1 MKKVLSL
8 IFICFYALTA
18 IGQETE
24 TPAPDTENTTPLE
37 EGIIDGTVLSSS
49 TDIALANVNIVNLNN
64 VKGAT
69 TDQLGR
75 FRIQAKADDTLYF
88 SYLGFKSLQVRV
100 SADWVKF
107 GDVKVKMTEVGIAL
121 EEVLVQEIQLTGY
134 LEIDAKRIPI
144 YNNSRYSISGLN
156 TGYETGQSQP
166 GAVTKVLS
174 AIFNPADF
182 LYNIFSKKSGQLRK
196 LRKMKED
203 DNVRALLE
211 KKFDRETLTA
221 LLQINRLDIDA
232 ILNNCNYSDTF
243 IKTANDLQIL
253 DAISECY
260 EEYRVVKRG

>member
-1 MKKVLSL
+1 MKKLVLVVL
-8 IFICFYALTA
+8 ICSFHLVAFAQD
-18 IGQETE
+18 GQT
-24 TPAPDTENTTPLE
+24 DENDQSSVTLE
-37 EGIIDGTVLSSS
+37 EGVIEGTVLSSS
-49 TDIALANVNIVNLNN
+49 TDIALQNVNIVNLNN

-69 TDQLGR
+69 TDALGR
-75 FRIQAKADDTLYF
+75 FEIKAQVDDTLFF
-88 SYLGFKSLQVRV
+88 SYLGYKSLQVRV
-100 SADWVKF
+100 SADWVKY
-107 GDVKVKMTEVGIAL
+107 GGVKIKMTEVGIAL

-156 TGYETGQSQP
+156 TGYETGKSQP

-182 LYNIFSKKSGQLRK
+182 LYNIFSNKSGQLRK

-203 DNVRALLE
+203 DKVRALLE

-221 LLQINRLDIDA
+221 LLQISRVDIDA
-232 ILNNCNYSDTF
+232 ILNNCNYSDAF
-243 IKTANDLQIL
+243 INTANDLQIL

-260 EEYRVVKRG
+260 EEYRVLKRQ

>member
-1 MKKVLSL
+1 MKKIIFL
-8 IFICFYALTA
+8 IWVFCVSFVVHCQDTNTL
-18 IGQETE
+18 E
-24 TPAPDTENTTPLE
+24 TPQTVSLE
-37 EGIIDGTVLSSS
+37 EGSIKGTVLSSS
-49 TDIALANVNIVNLNN
+49 TDIALENVNIVNLNN
-64 VKGAT
+64 VKGAI

-75 FRIQAKADDTLYF
+75 FEIKAKVDDTLFF
-88 SYLGFKSLQVRV
+88 SYLGYKSLQVRV
-100 SADWVKF
+100 SADWIKF
-107 GDVKVKMTEVGIAL
+107 GGVKIKMTEVGIAL

-156 TGYETGQSQP
+156 TGYENGNSQP
-166 GAVTKVLS
+166 GAVTRVIS

-182 LYNIFSKKSGQLRK
+182 LYNIFANKPKQLQK

-203 DNVRALLE
+203 DQVRSLLE

-221 LLQINRLDIDA
+221 LLQISRIDIDA

-243 IKTANDLQIL
+243 ITTANDLQIL

-260 EEYRVVKRG
+260 EEYRVLKRG